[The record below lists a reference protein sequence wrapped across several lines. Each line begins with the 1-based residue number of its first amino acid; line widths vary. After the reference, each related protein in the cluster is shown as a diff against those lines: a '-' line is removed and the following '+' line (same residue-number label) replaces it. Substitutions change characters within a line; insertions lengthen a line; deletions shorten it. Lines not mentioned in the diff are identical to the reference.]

1 MNTTAAANVET
12 EFSPETFAK
21 ARQLC
26 SLKRRR
32 GEDRTV
38 WLKYYKTRNHRQ
50 EIPINVNDSD
60 TLEIMIFA
68 GIPKLI
74 VESGHVTINFRS
86 HWGNVAEFLPGTSGK
101 VTVPGDIKV
110 SLYVA
115 DDAQVEIVTT
125 RENRVWVAR
134 GYDVPLPEGVTFTYL
149 D

>member
-86 HWGNVAEFLPGTSGK
+86 SWGNVAEFLPGTSGK
-101 VTVPGDIKV
+101 VTVPGDLKV

-134 GYDVPLPEGVTFTYL
+134 GYNVALPEGVTFTYT